1 MLTDPEII
9 GRAFMLALC
18 GAVLWQIYR
27 AHRKLPVL
35 RKIPGLQVFAEATG
49 RAAEL
54 GRPVY
59 YCPGWGEKLQLSP
72 IQFAAISMIT
82 AVARAAAR
90 LGLRTFVT
98 IAKPP
103 GFYPMVLEAVRE
115 AYIAEGQRDLFNDDD
130 IQYVSEDQ
138 SAYAAATVGLI
149 AREKP
154 GSCFLLGDY
163 GFESLIVA
171 EAGQRVDAFQISGT
185 PQIHQTPFFV
195 CATDYTLIAEEYFA
209 ASAYLSQDAQQI
221 GSLVGQDWAKAAIIA
236 AGVIGTIANT
246 LGAQR

>member
-9 GRAFMLALC
+9 GRVFMLALC
-18 GAVLWQIYR
+18 GVVLWQIYCAR
-27 AHRKLPVL
+27 RKLPPL
-35 RKIPGLQVFAEATG
+35 RKIPGLQVFEEAIG

-72 IQFAAISMIT
+72 IQFAAISLIT
-82 AVARAAAR
+82 AVARGAAR

-115 AYIAEGQRDLFNDDD
+115 AYVAEGQRDLFSPDD
-130 IQYVSEDQ
+130 IKFVSEDQ

-149 AREKP
+149 ARERP

-171 EAGQRVDAFQISGT
+171 EAGQRVNAFQISGT
-185 PQIHQTPFFV
+185 PQYHQTPFFV

-209 ASAYLSQDAQQI
+209 ASAYLSNDPQSI
-221 GSLVGQDWAKAAIIA
+221 GSLVGQDWIKAAIIA
-236 AGVIGTIANT
+236 TGVIGTIVNT
-246 LGAQR
+246 VGVLR

>member
-1 MLTDPEII
+1 
-9 GRAFMLALC
+9 MLALA
-18 GAVLWQIYR
+18 GVVLWQIYR
-27 AHRKLPVL
+27 AHRTLPAL
-35 RKIPGLQVFAEATG
+35 RKIPGLQVFDEAIG

-59 YCPGWGEKLQLSP
+59 FCPGWGEKLQLSP
-72 IQFAAISMIT
+72 IQFAAMSLIS

-90 LGLRTFVT
+90 LGLRTYVT

-115 AYIAEGQRDLFNDDD
+115 AYIAEGQRDLFNPEDVLF
-130 IQYVSEDQ
+130 VSEDQ

-149 AREKP
+149 SREKP

-171 EAGQRVDAFQISGT
+171 EAGQRVNAFQISGT
-185 PQIHQTPFFV
+185 PQYHQIPFFV
-195 CATDYTLIAEEYFA
+195 CATDYTLIAEEYYA
-209 ASAYLSQDAQQI
+209 ASAYLAKEPQMI
-221 GSLVGQDWAKAAIIA
+221 GSLVGQDWIKAAIIA
-236 AGVIGTIANT
+236 AGAAGAIVNTIGA
-246 LGAQR
+246 LR